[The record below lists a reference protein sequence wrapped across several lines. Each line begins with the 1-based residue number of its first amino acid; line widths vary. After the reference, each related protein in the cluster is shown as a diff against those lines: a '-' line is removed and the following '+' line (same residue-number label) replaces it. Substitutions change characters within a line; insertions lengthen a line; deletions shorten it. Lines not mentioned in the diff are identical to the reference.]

1 MEVIAILLVALIVLG
16 PAKLPEAARQVGKA
30 VTELRRVSSGFQR
43 ELREAVQDPILE
55 AEAMA
60 RGADLKNPTPKR
72 ATPPESEPTPE
83 PTEQANTEANTEA
96 EGEAPDGRDAD

>member
-1 MEVIAILLVALIVLG
+1 MEILAILLVALIVLG

-43 ELREAVQDPILE
+43 ELREAIEDPILE

-60 RGADLKNPTPKR
+60 RGADLKKPTP
-72 ATPPESEPTPE
+72 AAAEPTAE
-83 PTEQANTEANTEA
+83 PPLADAATTEANDENPTEA
-96 EGEAPDGRDAD
+96 EADDTVDPD